1 LNEFIIHITDR
12 KICNL
17 TKAKEVFNSLPDGK
31 YLVQIRS
38 FKKRS
43 LPQNA
48 YYWGIVVPLVK
59 EGLQGAGYSDVKD
72 NEDAH
77 EIMKYLFLKKKM
89 RSELNDDEIIIAG
102 STAELKTKE
111 FNAYLEEIWQWSAEY
126 LGVQI
131 PQPNEQVALFSDP
144 TIKN

>member
-1 LNEFIIHITDR
+1 MSEFILNIAHR
-12 KICNL
+12 KITNIG
-17 TKAKEVFNSLPDGK
+17 KATEVFNSLQDGR
-31 YLVQIRS
+31 YLVQIKS
-38 FKKRS
+38 IKKRS

-48 YYWGIVVPLVK
+48 YYWGVVVPLVK
-59 EGLQGAGYSDVKD
+59 DGLNQAGYSDVKD

-89 RSELNDDEIIIAG
+89 RSDLNDDEIIIAG

-126 LGVQI
+126 LNVQI
-131 PQPNEQVALFSDP
+131 PQPNEQTVLFNN
-144 TIKN
+144 TQKN